1 MGHDGFLQA
10 VHWYEFVP
18 RDLPMDF
25 PRAIHQVLL
34 TEYPSSEQPLIDV
47 AMDVVHLGVASA
59 ELRWL
64 ALILRQQMDQ
74 LVAEASR
81 WEVAQVSWPGVAAH
95 QAGRLFVTGIMRS
108 TYRLADSD
116 LVMLQLETAPEDVEE
131 VSIDLLD

>member
-1 MGHDGFLQA
+1 M
-10 VHWYEFVP
+10 P
-18 RDLPMDF
+18 RDLPTDF

-34 TEYPSSEQPLIDV
+34 TEFPSSEQPLIDV
-47 AMDVVHLGVASA
+47 AMDVICLGVASA

-64 ALILRQQMDQ
+64 ASVLRQRMDR
-74 LVAEASR
+74 LVLEASHR
-81 WEVAQVSWPGVAAH
+81 EVAQVSWPGVTAH

-116 LVMLQLETAPEDVEE
+116 LTMLRLETAPEDVEE

>member
-10 VHWYEFVP
+10 IHQYEFVP

-25 PRAIHQVLL
+25 PRAIRQVLL
-34 TEYPSSEQPLIDV
+34 TEFPSSEQPLIDV
-47 AMDVVHLGVASA
+47 AMDVVRLGVASA

-64 ALILRQQMDQ
+64 ASILQQRMDR
-74 LVAEASR
+74 LVLEASHR
-81 WEVAQVSWPGVAAH
+81 EVAQVSWPGVTAH
-95 QAGRLFVTGIMRS
+95 QAGRLFVAGIMRS

-116 LVMLQLETAPEDVEE
+116 LTMLQLETAPEDVEE